1 MGLFMQRPEE
11 PSEWAGLP
19 SEPVRRK
26 SNAELLPDEPPPA
39 DPAGDLLGGGGIA
52 SISIPLAVP
61 IAAEAE
67 DSGKGAAGEAE
78 SGSEPPTV

>member
-26 SNAELLPDEPPPA
+26 SDAELLPDEPPA
-39 DPAGDLLGGGGIA
+39 AAPAGDLLGGGGIA
-52 SISIPLAVP
+52 SIAIPITIPTAREGQDV
-61 IAAEAE
+61 
-67 DSGKGAAGEAE
+67 DGDG
-78 SGSEPPTV
+78 GSTSDGEPPTV

>member
-19 SEPVRRK
+19 SEPVRRT
-26 SNAELLPDEPPPA
+26 SNAELLPNEPPPA

-52 SISIPLAVP
+52 SITIPLPVP
-61 IAAEAE
+61 SEPAGEGADG
-67 DSGKGAAGEAE
+67 DSEAE
-78 SGSEPPTV
+78 SGTEPPAV

>member
-1 MGLFMQRPEE
+1 MGLFTQRPEE

-52 SISIPLAVP
+52 SIAIPLTPPTAP
-61 IAAEAE
+61 EGAEV
-67 DSGKGAAGEAE
+67 DTDGGAE
-78 SGSEPPTV
+78 STSSEPPTV